1 MATSALIGGQW
12 GDEGKGKVADILAG
26 EMDWVVR
33 FQGGANA
40 GHSLEID
47 GQSLKLHLLPSGL
60 HRASCKL
67 GLGTGM
73 VIDPFALYD
82 EIQMWY
88 ETSGEELSPDRLCI
102 DGRAHLVLPRHLEA
116 DDGGGRID
124 TTRRGIGPAY
134 SEKAKRTNLRMT
146 DLVDNPEKVLIA
158 LTHEGGNS
166 NMGKQCIERLAPH
179 VINLSHELR
188 ISQTEGRKILLEGA
202 QGALLDIDHGSY
214 PYVTSSSTVTAGA
227 ASGSGIDPRSIDEVH
242 GIVKAYCTRVGG
254 GPFPSELHDSNGEH
268 LARVGHEFG
277 TTTGRPRRCGWLDL
291 TALRYA
297 NSICGFDVIHLTKVD
312 VLAGLDRIGIVTSHE
327 VNGMD
332 TEIWGNTANALEIA
346 KPNITWLD
354 GFKAD
359 ELGGSSQIPKA
370 VQDIITM
377 VEETTS
383 ARVQT
388 IGTGPGRGEILH
400 L

>member
-40 GHSLEID
+40 GHSLEVE
-47 GQSLKLHLLPSGL
+47 GHSLKLHLLPSGL
-60 HRASCKL
+60 HRASCRL

-82 EIQMWY
+82 EIQMWV
-88 ETSGEELSPDRLCI
+88 ETSGEDLTPERLCI

-134 SEKAKRTNLRMT
+134 SEKARRTNLRMT
-146 DLVDNPEKVLIA
+146 DLIDDPDKVLNT
-158 LTHEGGNS
+158 LGNNGENTEKS
-166 NMGKQCIERLAPH
+166 RQCIERLAPH
-179 VINLSHELR
+179 VINLTHELR
-188 ISQTEGRKILLEGA
+188 VSQKDGSRILLEGA

-214 PYVTSSSTVTAGA
+214 PYVTSSSTVTSGA
-227 ASGSGIDPRSIDEVH
+227 ASGSGLDPRSIDTVH

-254 GPFPSELHDSNGEH
+254 GPFPSELHDADGEH
-268 LARVGHEFG
+268 LARIGHEFG

-297 NSICGFDVIHLTKVD
+297 SSLCGFDVIHLTKVD
-312 VLAGLDRIGIVTSHE
+312 VLAGLDRVGIVTSHV
-327 VNGMD
+327 VNGLE
-332 TEIWGNTANALEIA
+332 TNVWGNTASALEIA
-346 KPNITWLD
+346 EPVITWLD
-354 GFKAD
+354 GFDAD
-359 ELGGSSQIPKA
+359 DLDESGRIPST
-370 VQDIITM
+370 VQHIISM
-377 VEETTS
+377 VEETTC
-383 ARVQT
+383 ARVRT
-388 IGTGPGRGEILH
+388 IGTGPGRDDILH